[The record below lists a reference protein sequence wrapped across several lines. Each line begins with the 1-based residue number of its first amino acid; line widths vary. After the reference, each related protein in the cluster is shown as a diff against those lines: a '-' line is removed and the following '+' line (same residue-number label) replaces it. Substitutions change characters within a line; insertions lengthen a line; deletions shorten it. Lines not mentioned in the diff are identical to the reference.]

1 MIKKSLIY
9 VIMILDNVKNYV
21 RLKSKGEISLGTQ
34 ISAQIS
40 GHNRTLISNLIR
52 DGNWVNVRY
61 RVDPGL
67 LELPVEKLL
76 SKVQIEDIMLYM
88 KLTRVNFYD
97 IKSKIS
103 RDKRKHCKRHN
114 LIRKRTIKDCSTDY
128 QMENTRNKTSS
139 TCSWKNTDVVS
150 PLLTRTDRRGRE
162 RMTALTKKDRKNRD
176 QDSVLKSTKA
186 RKWVGLEV
194 YDHEIREILLGRQKR
209 KDELLKNSLRV
220 LLKALKANRDE
231 STGNMQASMRPDI
244 TKRLILSQKRHMK
257 IANVY
262 ECYAELDLLR
272 AELHKHVLEK
282 KEQIMKR
289 HLNLEEF
296 IFRLMSSKNKSGWI
310 LQDILNSMELL
321 HNCKAKTAKE
331 NCPSVFGSECVEPIE
346 EEEQE
351 QEVNLSRREIFVE
364 SVSRSESRK
373 RVRKMKRVKTKNG

>member
-21 RLKSKGEISLGTQ
+21 GLKSKGDISLGTQ

-40 GHNRTLISNLIR
+40 DYNRALISNLIS

-76 SKVQIEDIMLYM
+76 SKVQIEDIMLYI

-103 RDKRKHCKRHN
+103 RDKRKHCKRHI
-114 LIRKRTIKDCSTDY
+114 LIRKRKINDCSTDY
-128 QMENTRNKTSS
+128 QMENTRNKTSLTS
-139 TCSWKNTDVVS
+139 SSNNTEISS

-162 RMTALTKKDRKNRD
+162 RMTALKKKDRKNRV

-231 STGNMQASMRPDI
+231 SAGNMQASMRPDI

-257 IANVY
+257 IANVF
-262 ECYAELDLLR
+262 ESYAELDLLR

-321 HNCKAKTAKE
+321 HNCKAKTAE
-331 NCPSVFGSECVEPIE
+331 ESCPSEFGSECVEPIE

-351 QEVNLSRREIFVE
+351 VNLGQREIFVE

-373 RVRKMKRVKTKNG
+373 RVRKMKRVKI